1 MKKCTLFLLVTILLL
16 AAAAVSYA
24 DDSQYTYRVLSE
36 EEKTCEITQFNNA
49 WAQVEK
55 VVIPER
61 LDGYLVTEIY
71 AYAFSS
77 DDYVREVII
86 PESVTSIG
94 YRAFEDCPNLCSVTM
109 PPMLTGLGSQT
120 FKNCSSLESIVLPE
134 GIVWVPDHAFENCTS
149 LESVVL
155 PEGITSV
162 GDYAFNNCP
171 NLKSVVL
178 PETLHSIGDY
188 AFAGCKQLG
197 SSLRLPH
204 QLGEWAFK
212 GCTQLTE
219 VHFYKQEESRREPFV
234 YTNAFTGC
242 TNLKTVT
249 FEDGLYYLYAGGFTD
264 NTSLTTVV
272 LPEGISAIPA
282 GMFDG
287 CTNLTSVNIPDSV
300 TTIGENAFRNV
311 GLKKLTLPVRFV
323 DNLYGCG
330 FGDKLTELTITGELE
345 TFDMGLLA
353 GLMDLQKLK
362 LPDSVKYILQT
373 EGLDYGNM
381 TEHLSMYMPKD
392 LEGVECWWMMEF
404 PEAMVLDVYF
414 NSFGHQFAED
424 YGIDYRLLNAEITS
438 VAAKPMSIY
447 PGQIGQL
454 VLQTEPEIDLDKLI
468 APQFLFTSGKPDV
481 AVVDKQGYV
490 TGCAVG
496 KTTITIQD
504 KDDPFVYTR
513 VEVNVI
519 PEDTPKPV
527 AYISIDGYSM
537 GGTTSHSYVPELEV
551 DYGVNGLYPPYD
563 VTLEISGHTSDIVE
577 NKSTK
582 ETRFSIDLPL
592 ETDKKEY
599 TFNYD
604 FVLTVTDANG
614 CTDVAYGKFSQSR
627 TYEYDPGG
635 YRYNPATGKVTY
647 YGPSEK
653 AVWGSPTD
661 VGDNGAVIESLRIN
675 ADRLL
680 VKVDENTTVPYVAIT
695 DQGDYS
701 TDVYLTTSDP
711 SVVRVEAD
719 GTITGVAPG
728 TAEVTV
734 RAADGSGKYSTVQ
747 VICAECFIEEITIE
761 AGEVNRD
768 TLQQQ
773 LTATVLPEEAANSP
787 LEWSSSDESIA
798 TVDGQGVVTWYA
810 AGTVT
815 FTAAATDG
823 TGVTATL
830 DYQWDGIKVE
840 KLELFLRPNGQQV
853 GWRVEPENATNPMI
867 TFLVDKPA
875 LVEIDV
881 AGYLHFF
888 ADCEVTVR
896 GTTTDGSEISAYL
909 KVTGSAEHPHLP
921 FPGRISMQIA
931 TAEEAGSIPRL
942 SCVVCKEVVYAAQTI
957 SPDCLLQLPAA
968 VQAIDAEA
976 FSGSTAFQQVDLP
989 QGLTTIGSK
998 AFANCRNP
1006 LVVCVPD
1013 SVTSIADDAFAGVPF
1028 AILVCSEESYA
1039 AQYALKHE
1047 LLTALP

>member
-1 MKKCTLFLLVTILLL
+1 MKKSALFLLVTILLL
-16 AAAAVSYA
+16 AAASVSYA
-24 DDSQYTYRVLSE
+24 DDSQYTYKVISE
-36 EEKTCEITQFNNA
+36 EERTCRITQFSNA
-49 WAQVEK
+49 WDQVET

-71 AYAFSS
+71 AYAFDC

-94 YRAFEDCPNLCSVTM
+94 YRAFEDCPNLRSVTM
-109 PPMLTGLGSQT
+109 PPMLTGLGSWA
-120 FKNCSSLESIVLPE
+120 FRNCSSLEGIVLPE
-134 GIVWVPDHAFENCTS
+134 GIVGVPDHAFENCTS
-149 LESVVL
+149 LQSVVL

-171 NLKSVVL
+171 NLKSIVL

-249 FEDGLYYLYAGGFTD
+249 FEDGLYYIYAGGFTD

-272 LPEGISAIPA
+272 LPEGISSIPA

-311 GLKKLTLPVRFV
+311 GLKKLTLPAKFV

-381 TEHLSMYMPKD
+381 TEHLSMYMPRD

-414 NSFGHQFAED
+414 NSFGHQFAEE
-424 YGIDYRLLNAEITS
+424 YGIEYRLLNAEITS
-438 VAAKPMSIY
+438 VAAKPLSIV
-447 PGQIGQL
+447 PGQIARL
-454 VLQTEPEIDLDKLI
+454 VLQTEPEIDFDKLI
-468 APQFLFTSGKPDV
+468 APQFLFTSSKPDV
-481 AVVDKQGYV
+481 ATVDEQGRV
-490 TGCAVG
+490 TGHAVG
-496 KTTITIQD
+496 TATITIQD

-513 VEVNVI
+513 AEVTVSEGKVLKSLAFI
-519 PEDTPKPV
+519 QITADT
-527 AYISIDGYSM
+527 SDE
-537 GGTTSHSYVPELEV
+537 ELDV
-551 DYGVNGLYPPYD
+551 VYGADGLYPPYD
-563 VTLEISGHTSDIVE
+563 ISLKITGET
-577 NKSTK
+577 NKEYTHKKTESTVFAVIPAIQL
-582 ETRFSIDLPL
+582 TAPRD
-592 ETDKKEY
+592 EY
-599 TFNYD
+599 TFNYQ
-604 FVLTVTDANG
+604 FVVTATDANG
-614 CTDVAYGKFSQSR
+614 NVDTATGSFTATR
-627 TYEYDPGG
+627 TYTPETIAYIID
-635 YRYNPATGKVTY
+635 PATGRVVQRKVPAHTDWTDIEIIED
-647 YGPSEK
+647 YGANDKIAELSFTVSKLP
-653 AVWGSPTD
+653 
-661 VGDNGAVIESLRIN
+661 
-675 ADRLL
+675 
-680 VKVDENTTVPYVAIT
+680 VKVGERKAAPYQATTEKGQSSDA
-695 DQGDYS
+695 
-701 TDVYLTTSDP
+701 VYFTSSDM
-711 SVVRVEAD
+711 SVVRVEPD

-728 TAEVTV
+728 SATVTV
-734 RAADGSGKYSTVQ
+734 YSADGSELSSTLQ
-747 VICAECFIEEITIE
+747 IICAESFVEDITIE
-761 AGEVNRD
+761 AGKVDRA
-768 TLQQQ
+768 TLQQL
-773 LTATVLPEEAANSP
+773 LTATIRPEEAANSS

-798 TVDGQGVVTWYA
+798 TVDDQGVVTWHD
-810 AGTVT
+810 AGAVT

-823 TGVTATL
+823 SGVTATL

-853 GWRVEPENATNPMI
+853 GWRVEPENATNPMV

-875 LVEIDV
+875 LVEIDA

-896 GTTTDGSEISAYL
+896 GTTMDGTNISADL

-931 TAEEAGSIPRL
+931 TAEEEGSIPRL

-1013 SVTSIADDAFAGVPF
+1013 SVTNIADDAFAGVPF

>member
-1 MKKCTLFLLVTILLL
+1 MK
-16 AAAAVSYA
+16 
-24 DDSQYTYRVLSE
+24 RWGE
-36 EEKTCEITQFNNA
+36 
-49 WAQVEK
+49 
-55 VVIPER
+55 
-61 LDGYLVTEIY
+61 
-71 AYAFSS
+71 
-77 DDYVREVII
+77 
-86 PESVTSIG
+86 
-94 YRAFEDCPNLCSVTM
+94 
-109 PPMLTGLGSQT
+109 
-120 FKNCSSLESIVLPE
+120 
-134 GIVWVPDHAFENCTS
+134 
-149 LESVVL
+149 
-155 PEGITSV
+155 
-162 GDYAFNNCP
+162 YAFNNCP
-171 NLKSVVL
+171 NLKSIVL

-197 SSLRLPH
+197 SLLRLPH
-204 QLGEWAFK
+204 QVGEWAFK
-212 GCTQLTE
+212 DCTQLTE
-219 VHFYKQEESRREPFV
+219 VHIFKPEESRYEPV
-234 YTNAFTGC
+234 VHTNAFTDC

-249 FEDGLYYLYAGGFTD
+249 FEDGLYYIYVGGFTD

-272 LPEGISAIPA
+272 LPEGISSIPA

-300 TTIGENAFRNV
+300 TEIGENAFRNV
-311 GLKKLTLPVRFV
+311 GLKKLTLPAEFV

-392 LEGVECWWMMEF
+392 LEGVERWSMMEF

-414 NSFGHQFAED
+414 NSFGHQFAVD
-424 YGIDYRLLNAEITS
+424 YGIDYRLLNVEITS
-438 VAAKPMSIY
+438 VAAKPLSIV
-447 PGQIGQL
+447 PGQIARL
-454 VLQTEPEIDLDKLI
+454 VLQTEPETDLDQFI
-468 APQFLFTSGKPDV
+468 TPQFLFTSSKPDV
-481 AVVDKQGYV
+481 ATVDEQGYV
-490 TGCAVG
+490 TGHAAG
-496 KTTITIQD
+496 TATITIQD

-513 VEVNVI
+513 VEVTVNEGNILKTLAFIQINADTSEQELDVI
-519 PEDTPKPV
+519 
-527 AYISIDGYSM
+527 
-537 GGTTSHSYVPELEV
+537 
-551 DYGVNGLYPPYD
+551 YGVHGMYPPYD
-563 VTLEISGHTSDIVE
+563 ISLKITGET
-577 NKSTK
+577 NK
-582 ETRFSIDLPL
+582 EY
-592 ETDKKEY
+592 TDKKTESTVFAVFLAIQLKAPRDQY
-599 TFNYD
+599 TFNYQ
-604 FVLTVTDANG
+604 FVVTVTDANG
-614 CTDVAYGKFSQSR
+614 NVDTATGSFTATR
-627 TYEYDPGG
+627 TYTPETIAYVYDTV
-635 YRYNPATGKVTY
+635 TGRVVQRKVAARTEWTGVEIVED
-647 YGPSEK
+647 YGANDKIAKLSFTVSELPVKVAECK
-653 AVWGSPTD
+653 AVPYQATTKKGKSSD
-661 VGDNGAVIESLRIN
+661 AV
-675 ADRLL
+675 
-680 VKVDENTTVPYVAIT
+680 YF
-695 DQGDYS
+695 
-701 TDVYLTTSDP
+701 TSSDM
-711 SVVRVEAD
+711 SVVRVEPD

-728 TAEVTV
+728 TATVTV
-734 RAADGSGKYSTVQ
+734 YSADGSDLSSTLQ
-747 VICAECFIEEITIE
+747 VICAESFVEGITIE
-761 AGEVNRD
+761 AGEVD
-768 TLQQQ
+768 KETQQ
-773 LTATVLPEEAANSP
+773 LLLTAVIQPTEASGAK
-787 LEWSSSDESIA
+787 LVWSSSNESIA
-798 TVDGQGVVTWYA
+798 TVDDQGVVTWYA

-823 TGVTATL
+823 TGVTATF

-875 LVEIDV
+875 LVEIDA

-896 GTTTDGSEISAYL
+896 GITTDGSEISADL

-921 FPGRISMQIA
+921 FPGRISLQIA
-931 TAEEAGSIPRL
+931 TAEEAGSILRL

-1013 SVTSIADDAFAGVPF
+1013 SVTNIADDAFAGVPF